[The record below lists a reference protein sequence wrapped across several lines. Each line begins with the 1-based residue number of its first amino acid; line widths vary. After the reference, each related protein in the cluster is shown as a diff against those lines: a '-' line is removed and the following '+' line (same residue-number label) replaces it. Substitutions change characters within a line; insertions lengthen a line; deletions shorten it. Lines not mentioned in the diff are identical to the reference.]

1 MKTKEYISQEFVKQE
16 IRSRFVYNSS
26 TGSLTWAF
34 RDSNPFFNKNFAG
47 KEVGYVKQN
56 GGYVYKSVVLEI
68 FGRKLNVVVSRI
80 CWLCE
85 TGNWPEHTIDH
96 INRNSL
102 DNRIENLR
110 DVTQALNNTNKSAY
124 KPRVPTVEIR
134 SIVENSQGK
143 ISA

>member
-16 IRSRFVYNSS
+16 IKSRFVYNSS

-47 KEVGYVKQN
+47 KEVGYVYKQKS
-56 GGYVYKSVVLEI
+56 GYPYKSVVLEV
-68 FGRKLNVVVSRI
+68 FGKRFTVPVARV

-85 TGNWPEHTIDH
+85 SGNWPEHTIDH
-96 INRNSL
+96 INRNPL

-110 DVTQALNNTNKSAY
+110 DVTQAINNTNKSAY
-124 KPRVPTVEIR
+124 KPRVPTVEI
-134 SIVENSQGK
+134 VQGK